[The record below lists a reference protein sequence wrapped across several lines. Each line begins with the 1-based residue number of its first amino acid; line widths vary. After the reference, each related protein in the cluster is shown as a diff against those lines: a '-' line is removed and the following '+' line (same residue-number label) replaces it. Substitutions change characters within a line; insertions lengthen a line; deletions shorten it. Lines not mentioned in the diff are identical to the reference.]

1 MYQLGW
7 LINKV
12 IEMLTIYK
20 EIFTNKKK
28 LKLIIIGAIT
38 LIVVANILVYFKDS
52 YFAGAKSGVYS
63 LGDVTIPT
71 VESVVGNRDFELIF
85 KNVNELRYIYDGAEN
100 PINDIEEYINYLVEE
115 HGYVT
120 VQTGSH
126 YTVMKDDKMGGVIIV
141 IYFTVQGDEY
151 EIHAKRS
158 IN

>member
-12 IEMLTIYK
+12 IEMLKIYK

-52 YFAGAKSGVYS
+52 YFAGDKSGVYS

-71 VESVVGNRDFELIF
+71 VESIVGDRDFELIF
-85 KNVNELRYIYDGAEN
+85 KNKNELRYMYDGAEN
-100 PINDIEEYINYLVEE
+100 PINDIEEYTNYLIEE

-120 VQTGSH
+120 AQTDSD
-126 YTVMKDDKMGGVIIV
+126 YTVMKDDKIGGVIIV
-141 IYFTVQGDEY
+141 IDCIVLGDEY

-158 IN
+158 MD